1 MKRAA
6 VFAASTIFFVERTER
21 PEIHLKCSI
30 YLGSLARAPPQPWRM
45 KLSLYSALYAGVS
58 GLGAQASAMATV
70 ADNITNVNTVAYKG
84 VSAGFETLVTDGRAG
99 RSYSAGGVSAVPKAL
114 ISKQGLLQASSSL
127 TDIGMDGAGFFVVRQ
142 GSESDTVAFT
152 RAGSFTPDA
161 DGYLRNSAGY
171 YLQGWPLDE
180 DGNFQNNGDLN
191 ALQSIRPNAL
201 TGSAQATTKIGLRAN
216 LQSTADPIVG
226 PYTAGD
232 MAAGNLAPQFSR
244 SLDVFDAQ
252 GTSHRITFSFVKTG
266 ANEWEAEI
274 TGVPS
279 EIDTVGGAAPV
290 NGLLASGTLRFN
302 PDGSLD
308 VAGSDASLFNDLDIA
323 WSNQAG
329 SNPIRLN
336 LGSDG
341 GLDGLTQF
349 NSESALLSSTYDGG
363 VLGTVA
369 SVAISETG
377 VVSAIF
383 EDGTARAIY
392 QLPIATFQNPD
403 GLTRISG
410 NAYIMS
416 QISGNVAINMPGA
429 LGAGTIKASALEAS
443 NVDLAQEFSNM
454 ILFQRAYSASSKIIT
469 TVDEM
474 LQEVSNLKR

>member
-1 MKRAA
+1 M
-6 VFAASTIFFVERTER
+6 
-21 PEIHLKCSI
+21 
-30 YLGSLARAPPQPWRM
+30 
-45 KLSLYSALYAGVS
+45 SLYSALYAGVS

-70 ADNITNVNTVAYKG
+70 ADNITNVNTVGYKG
-84 VSAGFETLVTDGRAG
+84 VSAGFETLVTDGGARN
-99 RSYSAGGVSAVPKAL
+99 SYSAGGVAAVPKAL

-127 TDIGMDGAGFFVVRQ
+127 TDIAMDGAGFFVVRQ
-142 GSESDTVAFT
+142 GMEGESVAFT

-161 DGYLRNSAGY
+161 QGYLRNASGY
-171 YLQGWPLDE
+171 YLQGWPLDA
-180 DGNFQNNGDLN
+180 DGNFENNGDLN

-216 LQSTADPIVG
+216 LQSTATEIVG
-226 PYTAGD
+226 SYSPGS
-232 MAAGNLAPQFSR
+232 MAAGTLSPQFSR
-244 SLDVFDAQ
+244 SMDVYDAQ
-252 GTSHRITFSFVKTG
+252 GTTHRITFNFVKTG
-266 ANEWEAEI
+266 SNEWAAEI
-274 TGVPS
+274 SGVDA
-279 EIDTVGGAAPV
+279 EIATVGGAATA
-290 NGLLASGTLRFN
+290 NGLLASGTIRFN

-308 VAGSDASLFNDLDIA
+308 MAGSDAALFADLDVQ
-323 WSNQAG
+323 WNNGAG
-329 SNPIRLN
+329 ASPIRLS

-349 NSESALLSSTYDGG
+349 NSESALLSSVYDGG
-363 VLGTVA
+363 MLGTVA

-403 GLTRISG
+403 GLARVSG

-416 QISGNVAINMPGA
+416 QDSGNVAINMPGA
-429 LGAGTIKASALEAS
+429 LGAGTIKAASLEAS